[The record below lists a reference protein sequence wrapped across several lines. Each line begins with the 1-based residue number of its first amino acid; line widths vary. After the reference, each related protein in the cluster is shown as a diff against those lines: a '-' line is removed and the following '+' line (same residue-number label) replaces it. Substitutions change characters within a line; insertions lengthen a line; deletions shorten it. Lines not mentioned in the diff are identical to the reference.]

1 MMLRMDLLR
10 AVPVQQMLGFACYQ
24 DKPKTKKNTHTDL
37 SMTENY
43 QKTDIPV
50 GAMNKQEIPV
60 RRICSTC
67 DEIVEDPR
75 VHLTV
80 VDCPLDRE
88 HCQE

>member
-1 MMLRMDLLR
+1 MILYHPNGRHLS
-10 AVPVQQMLGFACYQ
+10 VPDHKELDRGTAC
-24 DKPKTKKNTHTDL
+24 P
-37 SMTENY
+37 MTENY
-43 QKTDIPV
+43 QKTDIAL
-50 GAMNKQEIPV
+50 GAMNKQEIPD

-67 DEIVEDPR
+67 AEIVEDPC